1 MTFSTAIY
9 ATDEKRFTIRK
20 MLVDFSYQIHFEL
33 CSLIF
38 LVVISLQ
45 YFFVRRF
52 PTFSNR
58 MFGVVLILAIADLGL
73 DILGCVTIKY
83 INEVP
88 VWTNYLVNGL
98 FYFIETILPMFMC
111 IYLIYYSGMTFVRNP
126 RSKFI
131 IVPSLLMSLIHF
143 SNPFTG
149 LIFSINMTGNG
160 LAFVTGPFYYSI
172 YVALGINSLIMLGLV
187 FILRAKL
194 SFKQILTVLF
204 FIVIVSVTSAI
215 QIKVPSLLLS
225 GTATAL
231 SLILWDLTILS
242 PETMTD
248 ETTSAYNDTAL
259 HLYLDSKMR
268 KHHIYAAVISIDGL
282 SNIEQGYGNLAS
294 TALEKQIGY
303 YFAGLLMGKSAF
315 YFRQS
320 GSCFWL
326 IFKNQMELED
336 ASLKIVDKFKT
347 GWKAQGIK
355 VDLMAKILCVI
366 TTTNIQISSAELI
379 SIVNDTINSENVLN
393 NQRIRLSV
401 DSKLIAKYRRI
412 QLIEESMRRAVKTK
426 EGLYVC
432 FQPIINLEHPEM
444 NTAEVLLRYNDK
456 NLGNIL
462 PSEFI
467 PIVENRGLAL
477 FIDSFVVDAGC
488 RFLARHPEVDMLHI
502 NLSATEFFHNPVQR
516 ITAIVNDHNV
526 DPRRICFEITES
538 SAAKNPE
545 ILQTFMKSMI
555 SRGFSFALDDYGT
568 GYSNALQVMSMP
580 FSFVKIP
587 SMISTRQDKSRKFI
601 DGTIRLFMD
610 LGISTVVE
618 GIETKEQLE
627 DVTSLGVRY
636 IQGFLFSQPLEEDDY
651 LAYIKGGKAIG

>member
-1 MTFSTAIY
+1 M
-9 ATDEKRFTIRK
+9 
-20 MLVDFSYQIHFEL
+20 
-33 CSLIF
+33 
-38 LVVISLQ
+38 
-45 YFFVRRF
+45 
-52 PTFSNR
+52 
-58 MFGVVLILAIADLGL
+58 
-73 DILGCVTIKY
+73 
-83 INEVP
+83 
-88 VWTNYLVNGL
+88 
-98 FYFIETILPMFMC
+98 
-111 IYLIYYSGMTFVRNP
+111 
-126 RSKFI
+126 
-131 IVPSLLMSLIHF
+131 
-143 SNPFTG
+143 
-149 LIFSINMTGNG
+149 
-160 LAFVTGPFYYSI
+160 
-172 YVALGINSLIMLGLV
+172 
-187 FILRAKL
+187 
-194 SFKQILTVLF
+194 
-204 FIVIVSVTSAI
+204 
-215 QIKVPSLLLS
+215 
-225 GTATAL
+225 
-231 SLILWDLTILS
+231 
-242 PETMTD
+242 
-248 ETTSAYNDTAL
+248 
-259 HLYLDSKMR
+259 
-268 KHHIYAAVISIDGL
+268 ISIDGL

-477 FIDSFVVDAGC
+477 FIDSFVVDEGC

>member
-1 MTFSTAIY
+1 
-9 ATDEKRFTIRK
+9 
-20 MLVDFSYQIHFEL
+20 MLVNFSYQIHFEL

-38 LVVISLQ
+38 LVFVSLQ

-52 PTFSNR
+52 PTFSNKL
-58 MFGVVLILAIADLGL
+58 FAVVLILAIADLSL
-73 DILGCVTIKY
+73 DIIGCITIKY
-83 INEVP
+83 IDVVP
-88 VWTNYLVNGL
+88 IWANYLVNGL
-98 FYFIETILPMFMC
+98 FYFIETILPLFMC
-111 IYLIYYSGMTFVRNP
+111 IYLIYHSDMTFVRNP
-126 RSKFI
+126 WTKFI
-131 IVPSLLMSLIHF
+131 IIPSLLMCLIHV

-149 LIFSINMTGNG
+149 LIFSIKMTENG
-160 LAFVTGPFYYSI
+160 LAFVTGPVYYSI
-172 YVALGINSLIMLGLV
+172 YVCLGINSFIMLSLV
-187 FILRAKL
+187 FILRSKL
-194 SFKQILTVLF
+194 SFKQVLTALF
-204 FIVIVSVTSAI
+204 FVVIAAVASAI
-215 QIKVPSLLLS
+215 QIKIPSLLLS

-231 SLILWDLTILS
+231 SLILWDLTIQS

-248 ETTSAYNDTAL
+248 ERTGAYNDTAL
-259 HLYLDSKMR
+259 HIYLGNSMR

-294 TALEKQIGY
+294 SALEKQIGY
-303 YFAGLLMGKSAF
+303 YFAGLQMGKSSN

-320 GSCFWL
+320 DSCFWL
-326 IFKNQMELED
+326 IFKTQMELED

-347 GWKAQGIK
+347 GWRAEGIR
-355 VDLMAKILCVI
+355 VDLMAKIICVI
-366 TTTNIQISSAELI
+366 TNTNIQISSAELI
-379 SIVNDTINSENVLN
+379 SIVNDTINSENVMN

-401 DSKLIAKYRRI
+401 DTNLVSKYRRI
-412 QLIEESMRRAVKTK
+412 QMIEESMRRAVKTK

-432 FQPIINLEHPEM
+432 FQPIVNIEHPEI

-488 RFLARHPEVDMLHI
+488 RFLARHPEVDLLHI

-526 DPRRICFEITES
+526 DPHRICFEITES

-545 ILQTFMKSMI
+545 ILQTFMKSII

-587 SMISTRQDKSRKFI
+587 SVISTKQARSRQFI

-618 GIETKEQLE
+618 GVETTEQL
-627 DVTSLGVRY
+627 DYVKSIGVRY
-636 IQGFLFSQPLEEDDY
+636 IQGFLFSPPLEEDDY
-651 LAYIKGGKAIG
+651 LAYIKGGKKIG